1 MYTVQYIYSAVY
13 TVQNIYSAE
22 RIQCS
27 TYVYSPVCIQCSI
40 YLNAIQYITYTTQST
55 LTSYVTYCTMHTFS
69 AQFQQY
75 ISGELVEY
83 PDIQLV
89 NISIPYIG
97 RLAAAGS
104 SLFLVILELSSS
116 SNLQQVSVLAP
127 DDLEGVPISVGSY
140 SVLPPL
146 SGGTILV
153 PSGRPL
159 CVHCCLYHRD
169 GGRGG
174 GGEYRWGGGTGGY
187 IVVHEIACRPLFYQ

>member
-1 MYTVQYIYSAVY
+1 MYTVQYVYSAVC
-13 TVQNIYSAE
+13 
-22 RIQCS
+22 IQCS
-27 TYVYSPVCIQCSI
+27 TYTVQ
-40 YLNAIQYITYTTQST
+40 YLFKCYTIHHIHNTIHVNILCYILY
-55 LTSYVTYCTMHTFS
+55 HTFS

-89 NISIPYIG
+89 NISVPYIG

-104 SLFLVILELSSS
+104 SLLLVIAEFSSS

-174 GGEYRWGGGTGGY
+174 GVGIPVGRGNRG
-187 IVVHEIACRPLFYQ
+187 IHSCA